1 MSLSIEGGERQTYR
15 NRLLERVKN
24 DPDLALD
31 AMPRDSMY
39 AYLLRVATED
49 LRVPAAVR
57 SDVMEDLLND
67 WYDFGPLQSAMDD
80 PYVTDITVAGPFA
93 TILKRADVGNYA
105 SAECRFSSEDDIRAF
120 LDRKFDGTPY
130 HFSLAMPMTD
140 GILPGGARIHVIGGP
155 STRWT
160 VQEGDRIYT
169 EPCTIVS
176 IRKPLYPFTLAH
188 LRELGMMD
196 RAIEDYLRLVVR
208 LGDSFVVCGG
218 VSSGKTTVM
227 NGMTGEIPK
236 GQKTVI
242 VEEQAEMTPLCQW
255 ALRLTDRE
263 SNNEHVGTIT
273 MAMNIKSTLRMD
285 ADNLIV
291 GEARDATIVHQ
302 FIRSLLLVKRM
313 GATTFHTH
321 VDSDNPIPMALLRL
335 LLEATEGRGREARM
349 IQSASLIAGSLR
361 HIITTRDT
369 ERGKRITEIGE
380 IVAMDHE
387 NDALLWQ
394 PVFRYDYHEDTWH
407 GFGLSVGMRQ
417 RADVA
422 GIGHGYGAYVGE
434 LNRLPMR

>member
-1 MSLSIEGGERQTYR
+1 MSLSIEGHERQTYR

-24 DPDLALD
+24 DPELALD
-31 AMPRDSMY
+31 AMPRDSMH
-39 AYLLRVATED
+39 AYLLRVATEA
-49 LRVPAAVR
+49 LRVPDAVR
-57 SDVMEDLLND
+57 TDVIEELLND

-80 PYVTDITVAGPFA
+80 SYVTDITVVGPFE

-105 SAECRFSSEDDIRAF
+105 SAECRFASEEEIRAF
-120 LDRKFDGTPY
+120 LDRKFDGSPY

-140 GILPGGARIHVIGGP
+140 GILPGGARINVVGGP

-160 VQEGDRIYT
+160 VREGDRIYT

-176 IRKPLYPFTLAH
+176 IRKPLYPFTLLH
-188 LRELGMMD
+188 LRELGMFD
-196 RAIEDYLRLVVR
+196 RAIEDYLRLVVQ
-208 LGDSFVVCGG
+208 LGDAYVVCGG
-218 VSSGKTTVM
+218 VSSGKTTLL
-227 NGMTGEIPK
+227 NAMTGVIPK

-242 VEEQAEMTPLCQW
+242 VEEQAEMTPLCPW

-273 MAMNIKSTLRMD
+273 MAMNIKNSLRMD

-321 VDSDNPIPMALLRL
+321 VDIDNPIPMALMRL

-349 IQSASLIAGSLR
+349 MQSASLVSGALR
-361 HIITTRDT
+361 HVITTRDT
-369 ERGKRITEIGE
+369 ARGKRITEIGE
-380 IVAMDHE
+380 IVGLDYEA
-387 NDALLWQ
+387 DALLWQ
-394 PVFRYDYHEDTWH
+394 PVFRYDFRHDVWQ
-407 GFGLSVGMRQ
+407 GFGVSAGLRE
-417 RADVA
+417 RAAVA
-422 GIGHGYGAYVGE
+422 GIAHGFAAYTGE
-434 LNRLPMR
+434 PHRLPVR